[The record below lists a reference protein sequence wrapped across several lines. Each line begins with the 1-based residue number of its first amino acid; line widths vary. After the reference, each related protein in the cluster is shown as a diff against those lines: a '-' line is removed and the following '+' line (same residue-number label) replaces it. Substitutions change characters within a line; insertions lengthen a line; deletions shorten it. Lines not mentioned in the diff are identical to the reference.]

1 LKVQTL
7 PTTTRRKTIFL
18 TIDDGPSAD
27 MAEKVDYL
35 AEKEIPAI
43 WFCTGEALERH
54 PEPAIHAIRQGFP
67 IANHSLRHRHFSD
80 ISLEQCRREI
90 AEADESIEALYRDAG
105 AERPAKH
112 FRFPF
117 GDKGDGK
124 RGQIFNPALSSDPR
138 RRAHLQSFLR
148 ELGYS
153 QPRFEG
159 ITYAWYRSADLLDDV
174 DWHWTFDLMEY
185 ETFRPRSIRHPRSLF
200 GIRKL
205 SHVLQRIEQTYPW
218 DARGEIPRQPR
229 WLSEP
234 SSDEIVLIHDHE
246 QTTEMFPKILDYLL
260 EKRVRFA

>member
-1 LKVQTL
+1 M
-7 PTTTRRKTIFL
+7 KTVFL

-35 AEKEIPAI
+35 AEKEIPAV
-43 WFCTGEALERH
+43 WFCTGDALERH
-54 PEPAIHAIRQGFP
+54 PEHAIHAIRRGFS
-67 IANHSLRHRHFSD
+67 IANHSLRHLRFSD
-80 ISLEQCRREI
+80 IPLGQCRREI
-90 AEADESIEALYRDAG
+90 EASDAIVDAVYRDAG
-105 AERPAKH
+105 SERCARY

-124 RGQIFNPALSSDPR
+124 GGQVFNRTLTSDPS

-153 QPRFEG
+153 QPAFDG
-159 ITYAWYRSADLLDDV
+159 IAYAWYRSAGLLDDV

-205 SHVLQRIEQTYPW
+205 SHVLRRIDQAHPW

-229 WLSEP
+229 WLGEP
-234 SSDEIVLIHDHE
+234 ASDEIVLIHDHE
-246 QTTEMFPKILDYLL
+246 QTTAMFPKILDYLL
-260 EKRVRFA
+260 RKPLRFA